1 MLQPTAT
8 SATAV
13 PRGLRT
19 PLAPS
24 APVRVPLVT
33 LDVTVPGTSS
43 ATGRQ
48 ALQAALG
55 KNLRLYV
62 VTIDKRNERVT
73 FRVEVTSRT
82 LDEVI
87 GALAGALDR
96 AILGR
101 AVESVT
107 RQPLDLSCDFSCDS

>member
-1 MLQPTAT
+1 MFQSTVTPAT
-8 SATAV
+8 LSH
-13 PRGLRT
+13 RGLRARASST
-19 PLAPS
+19 PAT
-24 APVRVPLVT
+24 PVRVPLVT

-43 ATGRQ
+43 ATGRR
-48 ALQAALG
+48 ALHAALG

-62 VTIDKRNERVT
+62 VTIDKRNERIT
-73 FRVEVTSRT
+73 FRVEVISRT

-101 AVESVT
+101 AVESMV
-107 RQPLDLSCDFSCDS
+107 RSPA

>member
-1 MLQPTAT
+1 MLQSTAT
-8 SATAV
+8 PATVV
-13 PRGLRT
+13 PRGLRS
-19 PLAPS
+19 PASSAPS

-43 ATGRQ
+43 TTGRR

-62 VTIDKRNERVT
+62 VTIDKRNERIT
-73 FRVEVTSRT
+73 FRVEVISRT

-87 GALAGALDR
+87 GALARVLDR

-101 AVESVT
+101 AVESVI
-107 RQPLDLSCDFSCDS
+107 RQPRDFSLGR

>member
-1 MLQPTAT
+1 MFQSTAT
-8 SATAV
+8 PATVV
-13 PRGLRT
+13 PRGLRS
-19 PLAPS
+19 LAPS
-24 APVRVPLVT
+24 TSVRVPLVT

-62 VTIDKRNERVT
+62 VTIDKRNERIT
-73 FRVEVTSRT
+73 FRVEVISRT

-101 AVESVT
+101 AVESVI
-107 RQPLDLSCDFSCDS
+107 RRPLELSCDL

>member
-1 MLQPTAT
+1 MLQSTAT
-8 SATAV
+8 PATVV
-13 PRGLRT
+13 PRGLRS
-19 PLAPS
+19 LAPS
-24 APVRVPLVT
+24 TPVRVPLVT

-43 ATGRQ
+43 AIGRQ
-48 ALQAALG
+48 ALHAALG

-62 VTIDKRNERVT
+62 VTIDKRNERIT
-73 FRVEVTSRT
+73 FRVEVISRT

-101 AVESVT
+101 AVESVI
-107 RQPLDLSCDFSCDS
+107 RRPLDLPCDL